1 MFGTSLAKTIAMNT
15 LTLSLPLIASLKS
28 RIDAGYHLHAL
39 FAINEYV
46 QTDPIMARTLLH
58 YLSENAAKHANH
70 KVRLIAQFKESPLAA
85 LTDEERLQMN
95 ELFSFERE
103 SGEKTGWQ
111 GKMIPLEGRAAS
123 RRPLR
128 GSLRVRDR
136 RTDYSATRQ
145 SYLNRRTSCSVTS
158 ITRAR
163 DMSVRVNFK
172 SISNHQRGGLM
183 ALSEG

>member
-1 MFGTSLAKTIAMNT
+1 MNT

-28 RIDAGYHLHAL
+28 RIDAGYHLHTL

-46 QTDPIMARTLLH
+46 KTDPTMARTLLH
-58 YLSENAAKHANH
+58 YLAENAAKRANH
-70 KVRLIAQFKESPLAA
+70 KVKLIAQFKESPLAA
-85 LTDEERLQMN
+85 LTEEDQLRMN

-103 SGEKTGWQ
+103 SAEKSGWR
-111 GKMIPLEGRAAS
+111 GKIIPLEGRAAS

-136 RTDYSATRQ
+136 RLDCSATGQ
-145 SYLNRRTSCSVTS
+145 SYLKRRTSSSFTS

-163 DMSVRVNFK
+163 DMNVSLNFK
-172 SISNHQRGGLM
+172 SISTPQRGRLM